1 MGSIADVSI
10 DVPRYDGSMAKGDQE
25 SAKDGSGKVIARNRK
40 ASHQFLLEETLE
52 CGLELRGSE
61 VKVLRAGQVS
71 IEEAYAQI
79 LDGELWLIGMTIPGY
94 EAASWTNHTPKR
106 QRKLLVHRR
115 ELEKLR
121 QRVEQKKK
129 TLVPLKLYFNERG
142 IAKLTIAVASGKKL
156 HDKRDAIRE
165 REQKRDI
172 MRAMRRS

>member
-1 MGSIADVSI
+1 
-10 DVPRYDGSMAKGDQE
+10 MAKGENDKP
-25 SAKDGSGKVIARNRK
+25 KDGLAKVVARNRK
-40 ASHQFLLEETLE
+40 ASHQYELEETLE
-52 CGLELRGSE
+52 CGIELRGTE

-94 EAASWTNHTPKR
+94 DSASWTNHAPKR

-115 ELEKLR
+115 ELEKLK
-121 QRVEQKKK
+121 QRVEQKRK
-129 TLVPLKLYFNERG
+129 TLIPLKLYFNERG
-142 IAKLTIAVASGKKL
+142 IAKLSIAVASGKKM

-172 MRAMRRS
+172 LRMMRRS

>member
-1 MGSIADVSI
+1 
-10 DVPRYDGSMAKGDQE
+10 MAKGDQE
-25 SAKDGSGKVIARNRK
+25 SSKDGSGKVIARNRK

-79 LDGELWLIGMTIPGY
+79 LEGELWLIGMTIPGY

-115 ELEKLR
+115 EL
-121 QRVEQKKK
+121 
-129 TLVPLKLYFNERG
+129 
-142 IAKLTIAVASGKKL
+142 
-156 HDKRDAIRE
+156 
-165 REQKRDI
+165 
-172 MRAMRRS
+172 

>member
-1 MGSIADVSI
+1 MTKGADGK
-10 DVPRYDGSMAKGDQE
+10 PKE
-25 SAKDGSGKVIARNRK
+25 SLAKVIARNRK
-40 ASHQFLLEETLE
+40 ASHQFLLEETIE
-52 CGLELRGSE
+52 CGIELRGTE

-71 IEEAYAQI
+71 IEESYAQI
-79 LDGELWLIGMTIPGY
+79 LEGELWLIGMTIPGY
-94 EAASWTNHTPKR
+94 DAASWTNHVPKR

-115 ELEKLR
+115 ELAKLK

-142 IAKLTIAVASGKKL
+142 IAKISIAVASGKKM

-172 MRAMRRS
+172 LRIMRRS